1 MVINMRLDI
10 LLKIKENKKVY
21 NYLLNNSYWYRRL
34 NRSPDNYN
42 LFIKEYKKY
51 NRENNMNKINDAID
65 NAELI
70 SNVIK
75 IID

>member
-1 MVINMRLDI
+1 MRLDI
-10 LLKIKENKKVY
+10 LLKIKENQKIY
-21 NYLLNNSYWYRRL
+21 NYLLNNSYWYREL
-34 NRSPDNYN
+34 NRNPDNYK
-42 LFIKEYKKY
+42 LFLKEYKKY
-51 NRENNMNKINDAID
+51 NRENNMNKINTAID